1 MSLLLN
7 LGFYWKYLGRLKILT
22 LCFTTRHSNCTW
34 LWPKYEYFSKHSG
47 GSSVWPRLRTTDV
60 SQNFPLKVTFI
71 LWVITAHGQMLK
83 IQKRSEGKG
92 GGGIWRS
99 WCCSKWCVFPIISNK
114 FLHIASLHHIY
125 GLQFQVRCL
134 KSLLYVASC
143 IKLIYFQQWS
153 GNVFLL

>member
-1 MSLLLN
+1 MSRLLN

-22 LCFTTRHSNCTW
+22 LFFTTRHSTCTW

-83 IQKRSEGKG
+83 IQKRSEVKG
-92 GGGIWRS
+92 WKLWRL
-99 WCCSKWCVFPIISNK
+99 CCSNKQCIYPIISNN
-114 FLHIASLHHIY
+114 LHMDYSTPYAWT
-125 GLQFQVRCL
+125 
-134 KSLLYVASC
+134 LLWGGMLRITPVYCILCWSYVLST
-143 IKLIYFQQWS
+143 
-153 GNVFLL
+153 